1 MIAENRAHVKGFA
14 RLRALREDARYFCI
28 ETGKT
33 YAGRTLMHLGLSAE
47 LNGDFDSGVFYFQAV
62 KEG

>member
-1 MIAENRAHVKGFA
+1 MIPRV
-14 RLRALREDARYFCI
+14 RLRALREDARYFCV

-33 YAGRTLMHLGLSAE
+33 YAGRTLMNLGLSAE

>member
-1 MIAENRAHVKGFA
+1 MN
-14 RLRALREDARYFCI
+14 LRIILDGTTVEDARYFCV